1 MLTGV
6 TIRRA
11 GAGDRPVIWL
21 PHSQKETVEA
31 FVGRIDLGGA
41 FRFPSVVE
49 EILGTSPG
57 RISQADFG
65 PAHVDVA
72 YVESRH
78 LKDAGFAGVRNMKPR
93 IRRHHFIKSASK
105 RIDAS
110 ASRFE

>member
-1 MLTGV
+1 
-6 TIRRA
+6 
-11 GAGDRPVIWL
+11 
-21 PHSQKETVEA
+21 VEA

-78 LKDAGFAGVRNMKPR
+78 LKDAEKVAQEIPEIKPGFRFSSVRNTP
-93 IRRHHFIKSASK
+93 FQ
-105 RIDAS
+105 
-110 ASRFE
+110 